1 MKRMI
6 LTLVLVGSLAYLGFS
21 VIPAAI
27 SGQAAAEVFT
37 ATATAKDATR
47 SAAEPV
53 KIVLNAY
60 LTDAERDAAVA
71 ALKTGGTTGLQQA
84 LEKMKDLGTI
94 EVKGTTTAIKYA
106 YSRSMGPDAGRIV
119 TLVTAKPILYVG
131 GNAAGAKPKAG
142 YDVAIALLILDSN
155 EKGDGEINPA
165 AKLKMDDQGAI
176 VTDDYGAVK
185 VWLKNVAK
193 AK

>member
-1 MKRMI
+1 MKRRIM
-6 LTLVLVGSLAYLGFS
+6 TLAIVATLAFVGYLS
-21 VIPAAI
+21 A
-27 SGQAAAEVFT
+27 QAMTEVFT

-53 KIVLNAY
+53 KIVLTGY

-84 LEKMKDLGTI
+84 LDKMKDLGTI

-106 YSRSMGPDAGRIV
+106 YSRSMGPGAGRIV

-142 YDVAIALLILDSN
+142 YDVAIALLILDPD